1 MDQATSRSLVVAR
14 SWPASSCCAGGAF
27 RLALLAL
34 APPAQFHTG
43 PVVRAGHEAQALVE
57 AALAAGADE
66 LDLEHA
72 RLLAPGDQ
80 PLHDL
85 RPDAVAA
92 HLRRH
97 DHVHNQGV
105 QDPVGEHEAG
115 AHDLAATTCADRVPG
130 VG

>member
-1 MDQATSRSLVVAR
+1 MDQATSRSLVVAP
-14 SWPASSCCAGGAF
+14 SGPASSGCAGGAV

-57 AALAAGADE
+57 AALAAGAEE

-72 RLLAPGDQ
+72 HLLAPRDQ
-80 PLHDL
+80 PPHDL
-85 RPDAVAA
+85 SPDTVAA
-92 HLRRH
+92 HLRH
-97 DHVHNQGV
+97 NDHVHDQGV

-130 VG
+130 MG

>member
-27 RLALLAL
+27 RRALLAL

-43 PVVRAGHEAQALVE
+43 PVVGARHEAQALVE
-57 AALAAGADE
+57 AALTAGAEE
-66 LDLEHA
+66 LDLEYA
-72 RLLAPGDQ
+72 RLPAPGDQ

-85 RPDAVAA
+85 SPDAAA
-92 HLRRH
+92 AQLWCH
-97 DHVHNQGV
+97 DHVHDQCV